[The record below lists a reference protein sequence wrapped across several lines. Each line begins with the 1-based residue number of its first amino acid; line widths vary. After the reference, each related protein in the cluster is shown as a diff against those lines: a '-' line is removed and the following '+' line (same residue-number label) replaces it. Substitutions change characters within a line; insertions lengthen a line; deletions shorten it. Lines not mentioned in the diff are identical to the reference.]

1 MCLFRK
7 PPYGRFR
14 PIKAG
19 ILPSMK
25 DMKADNKDL
34 ANRMAEIKNISTEFQ
49 NDLFNKFKRDHDA
62 LVHCTKFYVNLIPK
76 LHNNGNIFF

>member
-1 MCLFRK
+1 MMCVYSANR
-7 PPYGRFR
+7 PIGRFR

-19 ILPSMK
+19 TLPSMK

-49 NDLFNKFKRDHDA
+49 NDLFNKFKARSDA
-62 LVHCTKFYVNLIPK
+62 LVQNSTSI
-76 LHNNGNIFF
+76 